1 MKKVKNRPNRG
12 KFSYN
17 NRKFS
22 DTKKNKSILETN
34 PIKESKENISLGEF
48 SDKTDKE
55 IKKMLDSWY
64 RPDWL
69 SSVELL
75 VRKGQKLQAV
85 KLFKEKEDLSLLRA
99 KDTIETH
106 IETGN
111 WQHYLFLRRGRLDQ
125 AFINVT
131 GCTVEKFKKEYHLNK
146 DEADRSYAEANQP
159 LFTLSTVLSVAHE
172 YLNVIRKD
180 TKW

>member
-1 MKKVKNRPNRG
+1 MKPKQNRG
-12 KFSYN
+12 DFSYN

-22 DTKKNKSILETN
+22 NKKKKQSILETKS
-34 PIKESKENISLGEF
+34 IEKSKENINLGEF

-55 IKKMLDSWY
+55 IKKILDSWY
-64 RPDWL
+64 KPEWL
-69 SSVELL
+69 PSIELL

-85 KLFKEKEDLSLLRA
+85 KVFKEKEDLSLLRA
-99 KDTIETH
+99 KDVIETY

-111 WQHYLFLRRGRLDQ
+111 WQHYIFLRRGRLDQ

-159 LFTLSTVLSVAHE
+159 LFTLNTVLSVAHE

>member
-1 MKKVKNRPNRG
+1 MKKLRNKPNRG
-12 KFSYN
+12 EFSYN
-17 NRKFS
+17 NRKFPN
-22 DTKKNKSILETN
+22 KKKSILDVN
-34 PIKESKENISLGEF
+34 PIKKSKEDISLGEF

-64 RPDWL
+64 KPSWIP
-69 SSVELL
+69 SVELL

-99 KDTIETH
+99 KDAIEAY

-131 GCTVEKFKKEYHLNK
+131 GCTIEKFKKEYYLNK
-146 DEADRSYAEANQP
+146 EEADRTYAEANQP
-159 LFTLSTVLSVAHE
+159 LFTLNTVLSVAHE

-180 TKW
+180 IK